1 MFFIKT
7 KGDLRQCLHDRVQQ
21 SPDTLG
27 HLEQLEDPGD
37 PEDPHHADDGGVD
50 GEHLALDLLQ
60 SDADDGEEDNGHV
73 QLVPS
78 TQPVSSQYLVVC
90 LSTNLSERYLCKP
103 RAETFM
109 QASIMKIPVK
119 K

>member
-78 TQPVSSQYLVVC
+78 THSQSAVSIWLSAYQPTCPRDIFANPGL
-90 LSTNLSERYLCKP
+90 KP
-103 RAETFM
+103 SCRP
-109 QASIMKIPVK
+109 Q
-119 K
+119 